1 MRGLDAIHILGDHHE
16 GPGELGRAFMT
27 PAHDDRADRAHT
39 LIERVAALLEDSNA
53 LRRALER
60 PRCTESARV
69 ESERLLYFALTG
81 AIEAG
86 LVRTVEELLNVLRLA
101 GEPVGPMG
109 EEWLARQERALT
121 RERE

>member
-1 MRGLDAIHILGDHHE
+1 
-16 GPGELGRAFMT
+16 MT
-27 PAHDDRADRAHT
+27 SAHDDRAAHAHS
-39 LIERVAALLEDSNA
+39 LIERVAALLEESNA

-60 PRCTESARV
+60 PRRAESAST

-86 LVRTVEELLNVLRLA
+86 LIRTVEELLNVLRLA

-109 EEWLARQERALT
+109 AEWLARQERALT

>member
-1 MRGLDAIHILGDHHE
+1 L
-16 GPGELGRAFMT
+16 T
-27 PAHDDRADRAHT
+27 PAHDDRAAHAHA
-39 LIERVAALLEDSNA
+39 LIDRVAALLEESNA

-60 PRCTESARV
+60 PQHMESAST

-86 LVRTVEELLNVLRLA
+86 LIRTVEELLNVLRLA
-101 GEPVGPMG
+101 GEPVDPMG
-109 EEWLARQERALT
+109 AEWLARQERALT